1 MMNKKFVLMLG
12 VGVGAAV
19 AFTAV
24 GLWAVTKGEGELQ
37 TQVLWQNVPANE
49 QSCITRI
56 LQQRGLDTDLLGIMH
71 TISPDDPLI
80 LPFRQQCQNQ
90 PVVTPEAVSC
100 DLDASKGP
108 VTCQPKWDD
117 IKPTAPR

>member
-1 MMNKKFVLMLG
+1 MDSWQGIVVMNKKFVLMLG

-19 AFTAV
+19 ALTAV

-56 LQQRGLDTDLLGIMH
+56 LQQRGLIPTCL
-71 TISPDDPLI
+71 
-80 LPFRQQCQNQ
+80 
-90 PVVTPEAVSC
+90 VSC
-100 DLDASKGP
+100 IRS
-108 VTCQPKWDD
+108 VRMT
-117 IKPTAPR
+117 R